1 MQLDRVKINKKSINK
16 YVAEK
21 SSKYVTIQK
30 ICIVTLKLS

>member
-1 MQLDRVKINKKSINK
+1 MLKLLLK

-30 ICIVTLKLS
+30 ILIVTFKLS